1 MDVLEILD
9 KLRRNEGLTVVTALH
24 DLTLAGRFADR
35 LVLLDKGKVASDGS
49 ACEVLTEERLIPSYG
64 AGIRVVTNGV
74 GRQVIPTRRQSDRSS
89 QPTDWSPPAATAR
102 LPSLVLVNTGEGK
115 GKSTAAFGTAL
126 RAIARL
132 ESRGR
137 PVPQVGEWKV
147 GEEAIGRKLGIDW
160 WALGDGFTWDS
171 ADIDESEA
179 IAREAWL
186 SAKDRIGSDEYDLL
200 ILDEI
205 TYPINWG
212 WIDIDDVLT
221 AISNRPEPAQPHPHR
236 PRRPLPSSRWPTP

>member
-1 MDVLEILD
+1 MT
-9 KLRRNEGLTVVTALH
+9 NP
-24 DLTLAGRFADR
+24 
-35 LVLLDKGKVASDGS
+35 
-49 ACEVLTEERLIPSYG
+49 EVPPTEAP
-64 AGIRVVTNGV
+64 
-74 GRQVIPTRRQSDRSS
+74 PTGHHR
-89 QPTDWSPPAATAR
+89 A
-102 LPSLVLVNTGEGK
+102 PSLVLVNTGEGK

-126 RAIARL
+126 RAIARGWKVGVVQFL
-132 ESRGR
+132 KS
-137 PVPQVGEWKV
+137 GEWKV

-186 SAKDRIGSDEYDLL
+186 SAKARIGSDEYDLL

-221 AISNRPEPAQPHPHR
+221 VISKRPTRLNLILTGRDAPPSLVDIADTVTEMRKVKHAFDAGVIA
-236 PRRPLPSSRWPTP
+236 RRGIDY